1 MNEKNVFIVCLI
13 GLLLFTLSG
22 CCTRAAVYSN
32 GNRADAVREHFEE
45 LTDQQTESAIASEQ
59 LNRTLESSREQSENL
74 SGELTA
80 SREQSEN
87 LEQSITDG
95 KGELENLAAI
105 LQRIRKRGSTANNG
119 DAGSDR

>member
-1 MNEKNVFIVCLI
+1 MHEKKFFIVCLI
-13 GLLLFTLSG
+13 SLLLFAFSG

-45 LTDQQTESAIASEQ
+45 LTDQQTEAAITSEQ

-74 SGELTA
+74 NREITA
-80 SREQSEN
+80 SRADSEQ

-95 KGELENLAAI
+95 KGELERFAAI
-105 LQRIRKRGSTANNG
+105 LQRIRARGGTPDSGKANG
-119 DAGSDR
+119 D

>member
-32 GNRADAVREHFEE
+32 GEGAYQVREHIGE
-45 LTDQQTESAIASEQ
+45 LSERQTEVAITSEQ

-74 SGELTA
+74 NREITA
-80 SREQSEN
+80 SRADSEQ
-87 LEQSITDG
+87 LKQSITDG
-95 KGELENLAAI
+95 AGYLEEFAAI
-105 LQRIRKRGSTANNG
+105 LQRIRARGNTAKSSAAG
-119 DAGSDR
+119 DN